1 LSSFFLILRKE
12 DLPMDRRI
20 FIRKLIGWL
29 TAVLIILGLGGLAYR
44 LIGED
49 EPSPDHEAG
58 GVDVTVGDDKSKYQE
73 SQPSEEKK
81 IIPHRKLGKTGYAV
95 SIYSLGG
102 ESTVEQSSRADEAEA
117 IINRAI
123 DLGVNYIDTA
133 PAYGSGGSES
143 NIGRVMEYRREEVF
157 LASKTPDRTYDGTM
171 RQVENSLKRLRTD
184 HLDLYQ
190 LHNIRTADDLNRVF
204 ADNGAVK
211 ALEELK
217 SQGVIRFAGITGHK
231 DPDLL
236 LQGIRQYPFDCLL
249 MSFNAGDI
257 HYASFRQNLLN
268 EAVKLDMG
276 IIAMKVAAVGRIF
289 REGGLSSMK
298 QALGYVFSFPVSTAI
313 VGISNVAEV
322 EENARIAADFK
333 PLDDAELKQL
343 ESLTAAYADDA
354 NFFKHHW

>member
-1 LSSFFLILRKE
+1 
-12 DLPMDRRI
+12 MQRRD
-20 FIRKLIGWL
+20 FVRKLVGWL
-29 TAVLIILGLGGLAYR
+29 AAVLIVIGLGGLAYR
-44 LIGED
+44 LIGE
-49 EPSPDHEAG
+49 EELSPAEDTG
-58 GVDVTVGDDKSKYQE
+58 GVDVEVGEDKSREQE
-73 SQPSEEKK
+73 RQPEAEQK
-81 IIPHRKLGKTGYAV
+81 IVPRRNLGKTGFSV
-95 SIYSLGG
+95 SLYSLGG
-102 ESTVEQSSRADEAEA
+102 ESTVEQSARADEAEA

-143 NIGRVMEYRREEVF
+143 NIGRVMAYRRDEVF

-171 RQVENSLKRLRTD
+171 RQLENSLKRLRTD

-190 LHNIRTADDLNRVF
+190 LHNMRTADDLSRAF
-204 ADNGAVK
+204 AENGAVR

-257 HYASFRQNLLN
+257 HYAPFQEKLLH
-268 EAVKLDMG
+268 EAVKLEMG
-276 IIAMKVAAVGRIF
+276 IIAMKVTAVGRIF
-289 REGGLSSMK
+289 RENGLSTMK

-322 EENARIAADFK
+322 EENARIAAEFIQ
-333 PLDDAELKQL
+333 LSAEELKQL
-343 ESLTAAYADDA
+343 EALTGAYADEA
-354 NFFKHHW
+354 NFFKHQW